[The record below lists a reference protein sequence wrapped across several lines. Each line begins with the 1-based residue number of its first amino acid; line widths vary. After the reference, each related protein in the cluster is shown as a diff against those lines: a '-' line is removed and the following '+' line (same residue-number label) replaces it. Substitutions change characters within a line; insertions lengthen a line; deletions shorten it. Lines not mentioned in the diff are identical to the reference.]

1 MLPVRFPSAPG
12 PVPLRSRSYHFGSNC
27 RGDAEGEEMGSRRM
41 CKRLSIIILHQLWQL
56 INATV

>member
-27 RGDAEGEEMGSRRM
+27 GGDAAGDGMGSRWM
-41 CKRLSIIILHQLWQL
+41 GKRLSIIILHLLGQL